1 MLRSCKNYALTIRAT
16 DPKGTTLMTLFS
28 ETTLVLLSRDK
39 EQKRIESIQMSN
51 KFLRQGASLKKQQ

>member
-1 MLRSCKNYALTIRAT
+1 MIRAT